1 MNWQVRMLLV
11 VVYLIFEFFLVR
23 GIGEIID
30 AINAGGPDFTDHYG
44 IFYRE
49 DPMNGDIG
57 TASDYGR
64 RYLIS
69 RVFPEDQP
77 LYQTERYHT
86 GTFEYQIRIPEDGE
100 YVLVLKF
107 SEVYFTEPNRK
118 VFDVALNG
126 VVVVSQLDIF
136 AQVGRAVAYDEYIPF
151 AVKSGHLLIGN
162 EALSFNGKLAVQF
175 VKRDK
180 DNPKVNALYVVR
192 GTVQDVPKL
201 PDIHENIEE
210 ESRVDLERE
219 MVGELESDSL
229 KWASGPKQA
238 DPYMYQDQA
247 EQILP
252 FLIALACFFPVLYC
266 LCKL

>member
-1 MNWQVRMLLV
+1 MNRQFYMLLV
-11 VVYLIFEFFLVR
+11 VFCLVLKFFLAL

-30 AINAGGPDFTDHYG
+30 AINAGGSDFTDQYG

-49 DPMNGDIG
+49 DPMHGSIG
-57 TASDYGR
+57 VASDYGR

-69 RVFPEDQP
+69 RVSPEDQL
-77 LYQTERYHT
+77 LYQTERYHSDS
-86 GTFEYQIRIPEDGE
+86 FEYQIRIPEDGE

-126 VVVVSQLDIF
+126 VVVVKQLDIF
-136 AQVGRAVAYDEYIPF
+136 AKVGRAVAHDEYVPF
-151 AVKSGHLLIGN
+151 AVKNGNLLIGN
-162 EALSFNGKLAVQF
+162 ELISFNGKLAVQF
-175 VKRDK
+175 IKTDK
-180 DNPKVNALYVVR
+180 DNPKVNALYVIR
-192 GTVQDVPKL
+192 GTLQDVPKL
-201 PDIHENIEE
+201 PDIYADAREE
-210 ESRVDLERE
+210 PQVDLERE
-219 MVGELESDSL
+219 VTGEPESDSL

-238 DPYMYQDQA
+238 NPYIYQDQA

-252 FLIALACFFPVLYC
+252 FLVALACFFPVLYC